1 MLVPFISGR
10 RKSALPVKNNLSEP
24 VIWGKAVRAL
34 GFAKVV
40 MARLEVMTAAPN
52 AVDTGCY
59 KKQGMDSCAK
69 NVLLKGVPTAQ
80 SAMPKYPQEKEKSVM
95 IVLGRKG
102 WHTE

>member
-10 RKSALPVKNNLSEP
+10 KKSALSVKSNLSELP
-24 VIWGKAVRAL
+24 VWGKAVRAL
-34 GFAKVV
+34 GFAQVV
-40 MARLEVMTAAPN
+40 MARLEVMPAAPN

-59 KKQGMDSCAK
+59 KKQSMEPFAK
-69 NVLLKGVPTAQ
+69 NVLPKGTQTVQ
-80 SAMPKYPQEKEKSVM
+80 SAIPKYQQEKEKSVI